1 MHGSAALLLLL
12 VASSTSAAPINGS
25 KSKPATKPS
34 TGGSESSSS
43 GSSALNKVGSVI
55 GHIGQIGNIACDLG
69 ILCGSG
75 SSPAPVTVTASSAAA
90 SATTATD
97 ASSNSTTDTATAQ
110 RREQGLNHNDA
121 RAATKPK
128 TSSSGGGS
136 SASQA
141 FKNAGNIAGIFG
153 SGAGIINGFEN
164 LFGGSDSATE
174 TVSAAPAATSSATT
188 AQRRER
194 PLNYHNAR
202 AVTKPKTSTPKT
214 GSSSGGSSFSGLLG
228 NVGNGA
234 AALDSGIGIING
246 VKSLFDPPAPA
257 TVTAPAASAATS
269 SATTAQRREQ
279 DLNDYEARSAS
290 KHLGTAAT
298 VAGGVDT
305 GISIANRIKNFFD
318 PPTPGTVTASASAAP
333 TSAAATKRDMVDAL
347 AYLAS
352 RDLEERSAIS
362 TLLKGLTDGGDIIQD
377 GEHIIGGLFG
387 GSSGS
392 SDTTSSNPTTKRDES
407 IDARDLE
414 EALFRLAARALN
426 ELD

>member
-1 MHGSAALLLLL
+1 M
-12 VASSTSAAPINGS
+12 
-25 KSKPATKPS
+25 
-34 TGGSESSSS
+34 
-43 GSSALNKVGSVI
+43 
-55 GHIGQIGNIACDLG
+55 IAH
-69 ILCGSG
+69 
-75 SSPAPVTVTASSAAA
+75 T
-90 SATTATD
+90 
-97 ASSNSTTDTATAQ
+97 NSQ

-188 AQRRER
+188 AYVVFLCFRYHLMIAHLNSQRRER

-269 SATTAQRREQ
+269 SATTA
-279 DLNDYEARSAS
+279 
-290 KHLGTAAT
+290 
-298 VAGGVDT
+298 
-305 GISIANRIKNFFD
+305 
-318 PPTPGTVTASASAAP
+318 
-333 TSAAATKRDMVDAL
+333 
-347 AYLAS
+347 
-352 RDLEERSAIS
+352 
-362 TLLKGLTDGGDIIQD
+362 
-377 GEHIIGGLFG
+377 
-387 GSSGS
+387 
-392 SDTTSSNPTTKRDES
+392 
-407 IDARDLE
+407 
-414 EALFRLAARALN
+414 
-426 ELD
+426 